1 MQTQFRIEGKLAACA
16 SNDKTRPAL
25 CNVELTRGGVDTV
38 EGNSGAFLCATDGH
52 VLALREVVGDFAKSS
67 ELIPADVVD
76 NAKEHEVRRN
86 NGAWECRTITKLN
99 VPDSAF
105 VAYPVVNNDTCGPF
119 PDVTQ
124 VLPESIEGYQTL
136 SFNVANLV
144 KLAKAIGTSKVSGQI
159 TLYVKPG
166 YEKDGTYKPTCPK
179 PADSAILVEGLHGVG
194 LLMPLRGDGDGS
206 EYSSMR
212 RRFVDAREA
221 NNRKE

>member
-1 MQTQFRIEGKLAACA
+1 MQTQFRIQGKVSACA
-16 SNDKTRPAL
+16 STDLTRPAL
-25 CNVELTRGGVDTV
+25 CNVELTRETAHT
-38 EGNSGAFLCATDGH
+38 ESGPGKAFLCATDGH
-52 VLALREVVGDFAKSS
+52 ILALREVTGDFAEAR

-76 NAKEHEVRRN
+76 SAKEQEIRRN
-86 NGAWECRTITKLN
+86 NGAWECRNIMKQN

-124 VLPESIEGYQTL
+124 VLPESIDGYQAL
-136 SFNVANLV
+136 SFNVASLV
-144 KLAKAIGTSKVSGQI
+144 KLAKAIGTSKVTGQI

-166 YEKDGTYKPTCPK
+166 YVKDSETIGPNPK
-179 PADSAILVEGLHGVG
+179 PADSAIIVEGLHGVG

-212 RRFVDAREA
+212 SRFVAAKEA
-221 NNRKE
+221 NNGTN